1 MSSFYYLG
9 IGVVSLAMTIYN
21 FEKASQTGDYTLLKN
36 VTKTNT
42 TNETDANGELK
53 NNTYTELDEIS
64 NAIVPL
70 LYIIAIVFLLFL
82 VLSLYMSCIINSF
95 SNLLPEDFLTMS
107 KCKAAVTCLCK
118 IIPPIFL
125 ILSWLN
131 LILIVVVWI
140 LYLVYFCGEENENDY
155 PKYQIEQAEKSVSD
169 DVLILNI
176 VNSVVWFVTHYGG
189 SIIREM
195 TYIEP
200 FMYSPDTGET
210 PNCFR
215 TLMIKKLGP

>member
-21 FEKASQTGDYTLLKN
+21 FEKASQTGDYTLLK
-36 VTKTNT
+36 KTD
-42 TNETDANGELK
+42 EKDANGNSREF
-53 NNTYTELDEIS
+53 DES
-64 NAIVPL
+64 TNAIVPL

-140 LYLVYFCGEENENDY
+140 LYGVYFKVQES
-155 PKYQIEQAEKSVSD
+155 KYKFEPPSDAVSD
-169 DVLILNI
+169 DVRTLNI
-176 VNSVVWFVTHYGG
+176 VNSVVWFVMHYGG

-200 FMYSPDTGET
+200 FMYAPDTGET

>member
-9 IGVVSLAMTIYN
+9 IGVFSLAMTIYN
-21 FEKASQTGDYTLLKN
+21 FEKASQIGDYTLLKN
-36 VTKTNT
+36 QTQIETRNISYANGSIIPKEFPYIEKVET
-42 TNETDANGELK
+42 TN
-53 NNTYTELDEIS
+53 
-64 NAIVPL
+64 AIEPL

-140 LYLVYFCGEENENDY
+140 LYAVYFKDESKDY
-155 PKYQIEQAEKSVSD
+155 PKYQFEPRSDSVSE

-176 VNSVVWFVTHYGG
+176 VNSVIWFVTHYGG

>member
-21 FEKASQTGDYTLLKN
+21 FEKASQTGDYPLLKN

-42 TNETDANGELK
+42 TNETDASGELIK
-53 NNTYTELDEIS
+53 ITYTELDETS

-125 ILSWLN
+125 ILSWLI

-140 LYLVYFCGEENENDY
+140 LYLVYFKGEDDKY
-155 PKYQIEQAEKSVSD
+155 PKYQIEQENSVSD
-169 DVLILNI
+169 DVRILNI
-176 VNSVVWFVTHYGG
+176 VNSVVWFVMHYGG

>member
-21 FEKASQTGDYTLLKN
+21 FEKASQTGDYTLLQN
-36 VTKTNT
+36 VTKTNI
-42 TNETDANGELK
+42 TDQKDENGEFIK
-53 NNTYTELDEIS
+53 ITYFELEETT

-140 LYLVYFCGEENENDY
+140 LYVVYLVSKVGEE
-155 PKYQIEQAEKSVSD
+155 PKYHFQPEPNSVLD
-169 DVLILNI
+169 DVLTLNI
-176 VNSVVWFVTHYGG
+176 VNSVVWFFTHYGG

>member
-21 FEKASQTGDYTLLKN
+21 FEKASQTGDYTLLQN
-36 VTKTNT
+36 VTKTNI
-42 TNETDANGELK
+42 TDQKDENGEFIK
-53 NNTYTELDEIS
+53 ITYFELEETT

-131 LILIVVVWI
+131 LILITSP
-140 LYLVYFCGEENENDY
+140 NE
-155 PKYQIEQAEKSVSD
+155 
-169 DVLILNI
+169 
-176 VNSVVWFVTHYGG
+176 
-189 SIIREM
+189 
-195 TYIEP
+195 
-200 FMYSPDTGET
+200 
-210 PNCFR
+210 
-215 TLMIKKLGP
+215 

>member
-36 VTKTNT
+36 VTKTNIT
-42 TNETDANGELK
+42 DEKDANGDLIK
-53 NNTYTELDEIS
+53 ITYTELDES
-64 NAIVPL
+64 TNAIVPL

-140 LYLVYFCGEENENDY
+140 LYAVYFKDESKDY
-155 PKYQIEQAEKSVSD
+155 PKYQFEPRSDSVSE

-176 VNSVVWFVTHYGG
+176 VNSVIWFVTHYGG

>member
-36 VTKTNT
+36 VTKTNIT
-42 TNETDANGELK
+42 DKKDANGDFIEI
-53 NNTYTELDEIS
+53 TYNELDES
-64 NAIVPL
+64 TNAIVPL

-140 LYLVYFCGEENENDY
+140 LYVVYFKSKIDDKL
-155 PKYQIEQAEKSVSD
+155 KYKIEPQPNSVSN